1 MRHIVGD
8 AAQQVATKVNPDD
21 EQLAQIDKPADDNTW
36 HDTPNMADIKS
47 QIKSAVDK
55 NTPFSKKDVKD
66 AANKAQTNH
75 DDPQAAAQAG
85 ASMLQQRADENIPDE
100 QKDKAR
106 EKAKETNKI
115 TKEKTK
121 TYFSKKM
128 PQERREQTIWRLKK
142 LVVEIQG
149 HPDCKDIESHYNSFH

>member
-1 MRHIVGD
+1 MNDATILMRDMVGD
-8 AAQQVATKVNPDD
+8 AAQQIATKVNPDD

-36 HDTPNMADIKS
+36 HDTPNMTDIKS
-47 QIKSAVDK
+47 QFKSTVDR
-55 NTPFSKKDVKD
+55 NTPFRKKDVKE
-66 AANKAQTNH
+66 AANNAQANAANQ

-85 ASMLQQRADENIPDE
+85 ASTLRQHADENIPDE

-106 EKAKETNKI
+106 QIANETKQI

-121 TYFSKKM
+121 NYLFKKM

-149 HPDCKDIESHYNSFH
+149 HPDCK

>member
-1 MRHIVGD
+1 VNDATILIRDMVGD
-8 AAQQVATKVNPDD
+8 AAEHVATKVNPND

-36 HDTPNMADIKS
+36 HDTPNLTDIKS

-55 NTPFSKKDVKD
+55 NTPFSKK
-66 AANKAQTNH
+66 AAKNAQANAASQ

-85 ASMLQQRADENIPDE
+85 TSTLRQHADENIPDE
-100 QKDKAR
+100 QKDKAH
-106 EKAKETNKI
+106 I

-121 TYFSKKM
+121 SYLVKKM
-128 PQERREQTIWRLKK
+128 PKERREQTIWRLKK

-149 HPDCKDIESHYNSFH
+149 HPDCK